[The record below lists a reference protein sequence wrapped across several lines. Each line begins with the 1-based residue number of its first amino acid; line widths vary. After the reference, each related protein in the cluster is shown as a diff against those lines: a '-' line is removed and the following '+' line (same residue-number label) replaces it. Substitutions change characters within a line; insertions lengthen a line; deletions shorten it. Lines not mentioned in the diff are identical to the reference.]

1 MTEATALTPEAAE
14 GRRTLPRVLGLFD
27 VGVLASA
34 SMGPAYSL
42 ASTMG
47 PMVAAAGA
55 NASLALALLGAVML
69 CVAISFGRL
78 SDVMP
83 DAGSSFSWSAR
94 AFGPAGG
101 TYAAWLLLLSNY
113 FATMTTALPAATYTL
128 ALVAPAHATEPLWD
142 AIVGALWIVAST
154 ALLYFG
160 LRPTALVTALF
171 LIGELLVLAVAAAA
185 AYVVHPGAEHFA
197 ATAAVPL
204 PAAGF
209 GGIIAAMV
217 LGIWMTDGWEV
228 SASASEE
235 STGPPD
241 TSGRGGIIALVVTT
255 LILLGAMA
263 AFLHVGSVAGFTA
276 HQADAMSYVASLLG
290 GPVWRVAIVVTVLV
304 STAATLWTT
313 ILYLSRSV
321 YAMGRDGVLPS
332 PIGVLDER
340 GVPVN
345 SLLVVFFC
353 VGGFT
358 LLTGFW
364 PSANEIL
371 NLVLNGTAVF
381 LGALF
386 CMSTLAA
393 IKLLAKRP
401 GEKPLQAYVIPGFAA
416 LALLAIVGVDIAES
430 ETKTRTVELAG
441 LALGIPFALWRGR
454 RMHLAAIFAPAREP
468 ELEG

>member
-1 MTEATALTPEAAE
+1 MTQTEALVPEEVE
-14 GRRTLPRVLGLFD
+14 GRRRLPRVLGLFD

-34 SMGPAYSL
+34 AMGPAYSL

-47 PMVAAAGA
+47 PMVAAAGN
-55 NASLALALLGAVML
+55 NATLALALLGLIMVG
-69 CVAISFGRL
+69 VALSFARL
-78 SDVMP
+78 SDVLP

-128 ALVAPAHATEPLWD
+128 ALVAPQHATEPLWD

-154 ALLYFG
+154 VLLYYG

-171 LIGELLVLAVAAAA
+171 LIGELVVVGVAAAA
-185 AYVVHPGAEHFA
+185 AFIVHPPAEHFA
-197 ATAAVPL
+197 ATAVAL
-204 PAAGF
+204 PSPGF
-209 GGIIAAMV
+209 GGII
-217 LGIWMTDGWEV
+217 
-228 SASASEE
+228 ASEE
-235 STGPPD
+235 STGPAD

-255 LILLGAMA
+255 VILLGAMA
-263 AFLHVGSVAGFTA
+263 AFLHVGSVPGFSA
-276 HQADAMSYVASLLG
+276 HQTDAMAYVASRLG
-290 GPVWRVAIVVTVLV
+290 GPGWRLAIDATVLV

-321 YAMGRDGVLPS
+321 YAMGRDGVLPKQ
-332 PIGVLDER
+332 IGVLDGR

-345 SLLVVFFC
+345 SLLVVFAC
-353 VGGFT
+353 VAGFT

-364 PSANEIL
+364 PSANDIL

-386 CMSTLAA
+386 CMSTLSA

-401 GEKPLQAYVIPGFAA
+401 GETPLQAYVIPGLSA
-416 LALLAIVGVDIAES
+416 LALIAIVGVDIAES
-430 ETKTRTVELAG
+430 DIKTKTVEIAG

-454 RMHLAAIFAPAREP
+454 RMHIAPLFVGREP

>member
-1 MTEATALTPEAAE
+1 MTEMQAPVPESVE
-14 GRRTLPRVLGLFD
+14 GRRQLPQVLGLFD

-34 SMGPAYSL
+34 AMGPAYSL

-47 PMVAAAGA
+47 PMVAAAGT
-55 NASLALALLGAVML
+55 NATLALALLGLIML
-69 CVAISFGRL
+69 GVALSFARL
-78 SDVMP
+78 SDVLP

-128 ALVAPAHATEPLWD
+128 ALIAPGHATEPLWD
-142 AIVGALWIVAST
+142 ALVGALWIVAST
-154 ALLYFG
+154 VLLYYG

-171 LIGELLVLAVAAAA
+171 LIGELVVVGVAAAA
-185 AYVVHPGAEHFA
+185 CFVVHPGAEQPA
-197 ATAAVPL
+197 VLATPL
-204 PAAGF
+204 PTAGF
-209 GGIIAAMV
+209 GGVIAAMV

-235 STGPPD
+235 STGPPE
-241 TSGRGGIIALVVTT
+241 TSGRGGIIALVATT
-255 LILLGAMA
+255 AILLGAMA

-276 HQADAMSYVASLLG
+276 HQSDAMTYVASRLG
-290 GPVWRVAIVVTVLV
+290 GGGWRLAIDVTVLV

-321 YAMGRDGVLPS
+321 YAMGRDGVLPR
-332 PIGVLDER
+332 PIGVLDAR

-345 SLLVVFFC
+345 SLLVVFVC
-353 VGGFT
+353 VTGFT
-358 LLTGFW
+358 FLTGFW
-364 PSANEIL
+364 PSANDVL

-386 CMSTLAA
+386 AMSTLSA
-393 IKLLAKRP
+393 IKLLANRP
-401 GEKPLQAYVIPGFAA
+401 GETPLQAYVIPGFAA

-430 ETKTRTVELAG
+430 EAKTRTVELAG

-454 RMHLAAIFAPAREP
+454 RMHLAPIFVNAREP
-468 ELEG
+468 ELEA